1 MTTVRWTRL
10 VAVTLLAAGCGSN
23 LANNDGGG
31 GGASGSAGTTG
42 AGGRAG
48 SSASGVGGTS
58 AAAGTTGGAG
68 TTGAAGAGAAAGTTG
83 AAGGG
88 AGTTGAGGG
97 AGRGGTTGTGG
108 TTGAAG
114 TVGNAGSTGS
124 AGTGGVPAA
133 GHRVFQGDAL
143 VLTSG
148 PACTMEAGAT
158 SDRWCAF
165 FAPNP
170 TNNGLS
176 LFVVNVTQASR
187 GVTVACGAPDPNC
200 LRLTNNYYAGD
211 LLDPPDP
218 YHGALFQ
225 GDTLVY
231 YDATTGTP
239 FAWRPGLTEARSLYT
254 RTQSTGDLLLC
265 IPASRGTAVLC
276 LRDLPLQ
283 ASPMMYIQSEVLAG
297 RVDGTT
303 TPLLQPVENVI
314 SVNIND
320 PQYDRFS
327 YGFPVPGTPRIAW
340 SSRATPTGPEILKTQ
355 EIGNDATRVTVA
367 SDVHYWQV
375 APDGSRWY
383 WMSGVAD
390 ATLAGT
396 LQSAPF
402 PGGAGPTTILAD
414 TLEFG
419 FATPTRLVTV
429 NTAGALSVIPD
440 PVAAPGTSTSLDT
453 GVLGMLRLSSQGHVA
468 YYKNYLDSLQV
479 TDLYVKKSDGTGAC
493 TISATN
499 NVDYRLAQFSPDAGG
514 LLWGQ
519 IATGEHGMY
528 TRTADCSVTTVAN
541 NIALLGAVGNR
552 AVLFGDM
559 FNATEVTYALQF
571 RDVLAGNTLGAGSTL
586 LAGSVGSQDVA
597 GPGPGPLIYTVNA
610 PIASAGSVFV
620 RAFSP

>member
-1 MTTVRWTRL
+1 MITIRWTRWL
-10 VAVTLLAAGCGSN
+10 VVTLVAAGCGSN
-23 LANNDGGG
+23 IANGDGGG
-31 GGASGSAGTTG
+31 GATGSAGSAGGAGATG
-42 AGGRAG
+42 AAGRGGSG
-48 SSASGVGGTS
+48 GTGVGGAT
-58 AAAGTTGGAG
+58 AAAG
-68 TTGAAGAGAAAGTTG
+68 TTGAAGAAGSAAAAGTTG

-88 AGTTGAGGG
+88 AGTTGAAGGG
-97 AGRGGTTGTGG
+97 AGRGGTTGVAGS
-108 TTGAAG
+108 TGAAG
-114 TVGNAGSTGS
+114 TIGA

-133 GHRVFQGDAL
+133 GYRVFQGDAL
-143 VLTSG
+143 VVTSG
-148 PACTMEAGAT
+148 PACTTEAGAT

-211 LLDPPDP
+211 LLDPPDT

-254 RTQSTGDLLLC
+254 RTQSTGDILLC

-314 SVNIND
+314 SVNVND

-355 EIGNDATRVTVA
+355 ELGNDATRVTVA

-375 APDGSRWY
+375 SPDGARWY
-383 WMSGVAD
+383 WLSGVAD

-402 PGGAGPTTILAD
+402 PGGAGPTTILAN
-414 TLEFG
+414 TSEFV
-419 FATPTRLVTV
+419 FATSTRLVAVT
-429 NTAGALSVIPD
+429 TTGALSVIPD
-440 PVAAPGTSTSLDT
+440 PVGAPATSTSLDT
-453 GVLGMLRLSSQGHVA
+453 GVLGMLRLSSQGHLA
-468 YYKNYLDSLQV
+468 YYKSYFDTLQV
-479 TDLYVKKSDGTGAC
+479 TDLHVKKSDGTGAC

-499 NVDYRLAQFSPDAGG
+499 NVDYRLVQFSPDAGG
-514 LLWGQ
+514 LLWAQ

-528 TRTADCSVTTVAN
+528 SRTADCGVTTVAN

-552 AVLFGDM
+552 AILFGDT
-559 FNATEVTYALQF
+559 FNVTDLTYSLHF
-571 RDVLAGNTLGAGSTL
+571 RDVLAGSTLAAGATL

-597 GPGPGPLIYTVNA
+597 GPGPGPLIYTVNT
-610 PIASAGSVFV
+610 PIPSAGSVFV